1 MKRLYSIIE
10 KDYPNACWYEE
21 WDDRE
26 LVIKKS
32 QAAYDEER
40 EGDDKEVILV
50 TECFT
55 KADDYIGETR
65 ETITLVGKF

>member
-10 KDYPNACWYEE
+10 KDYPNACWTED
-21 WDDRE
+21 WDDKE
-26 LVIKKS
+26 KVIAKAQKM
-32 QAAYDEER
+32 YDDER

-55 KADDYIGETR
+55 KEDDYIGETR
-65 ETITLVGKF
+65 ETITLKGKF